1 MMVSYK
7 RNHSSVMPDIY
18 EEVGKQIRELRTG
31 LQGRGISQEEL
42 AHAVKTTAN
51 TISRWETA
59 TYKPSI
65 SDLERLA
72 QFFGVPI
79 TVFFPQAQPKSRANA
94 VVTATADLDDDDLE
108 EVILYAQFRKAQR
121 RGKRRR

>member
-1 MMVSYK
+1 
-7 RNHSSVMPDIY
+7 MPDIY

-31 LQGRGISQEEL
+31 LRGRGISQDEL
-42 AHAVKTTAN
+42 AQAVKTTAN

-72 QFFGVPI
+72 EFFGVPI
-79 TVFFPQAQPKSRANA
+79 TTFFPQAQPKSLANA
-94 VVTATADLDDDDLE
+94 VLSATADLDDDDLE
-108 EVILYAQFRKAQR
+108 EVMLYAQFRKAHR

>member
-1 MMVSYK
+1 MK
-7 RNHSSVMPDIY
+7 ATP
-18 EEVGKQIRELRTG
+18 
-31 LQGRGISQEEL
+31 
-42 AHAVKTTAN
+42 N

-79 TVFFPQAQPKSRANA
+79 ATFFPQAQPKSRANA
-94 VVTATADLDDDDLE
+94 VLSATADLDDYHLE
-108 EVILYAQFRKAQR
+108 EVMLYSQFRKAQR
-121 RGKRRR
+121 PAKRRW

>member
-1 MMVSYK
+1 
-7 RNHSSVMPDIY
+7 MPDIY
-18 EEVGKQIRELRTG
+18 EEVGKQIRELRSG
-31 LQGRGISQEEL
+31 LRGRGISQEEL
-42 AHAVKTTAN
+42 AQAVKTTAN

-79 TVFFPQAQPKSRANA
+79 TTFFPQAPPKSRANK
-94 VVTATADLDDDDLE
+94 VLSATADLDNDDLE
-108 EVILYAQFRKAQR
+108 EVVLYAQFRKAQQPAK
-121 RGKRRR
+121 KRR

>member
-1 MMVSYK
+1 MGG
-7 RNHSSVMPDIY
+7 I
-18 EEVGKQIRELRTG
+18 VGAWTG
-31 LQGRGISQEEL
+31 LQGRGIIQEEL
-42 AHAVKTTAN
+42 AHAVKATAN